1 MSRRRPTDSDSGTY
15 APLTDEERAA
25 HRGGSRVTARG
36 LLLAARR
43 VRAARRARGPL
54 TVWVARRRA
63 VRRRRLVAL
72 AVVGAVVIL
81 TVVVILDHRPS
92 DAFAGTWKGAGSGSL
107 VVAHVNGAD
116 YTVVVGSSHKVRV
129 ALCSGD
135 RLTIAAVAATAQ
147 AAQGAPAAKTTG
159 ATSSAA
165 ANATLG
171 TSAAVAPG
179 SSSRVIVLKP
189 GPSRGTLEE
198 CFADGTSTVLTR
210 D

>member
-1 MSRRRPTDSDSGTY
+1 
-15 APLTDEERAA
+15 
-25 HRGGSRVTARG
+25 
-36 LLLAARR
+36 
-43 VRAARRARGPL
+43 
-54 TVWVARRRA
+54 
-63 VRRRRLVAL
+63 VAL

-81 TVVVILDHRPS
+81 TVAVILDRRPS
-92 DAFAGTWKGAGSGSL
+92 DAFAGTWKGAGTGSL
-107 VVAHVNGAD
+107 VVVHVNGAD
-116 YTVVVGSSHKVRV
+116 YTVVVGSGHKVRA

-147 AAQGAPAAKTTG
+147 GVQGAPAAKTTG

-171 TSAAVAPG
+171 SSAAVAPG

-189 GPSRGTLEE
+189 GPSRCTLEE
-198 CFADGTSTVLTR
+198 CFADGTSTVLSR

>member
-1 MSRRRPTDSDSGTY
+1 
-15 APLTDEERAA
+15 
-25 HRGGSRVTARG
+25 
-36 LLLAARR
+36 
-43 VRAARRARGPL
+43 
-54 TVWVARRRA
+54 

-72 AVVGAVVIL
+72 AVVGLVVIVA
-81 TVVVILDHRPS
+81 VVVILDRRPS
-92 DAFAGTWKGAGSGSL
+92 DAFAGTWKGVGSGSL

-116 YTVVVGSSHKVRV
+116 YTVVVGSGHKVRA

-135 RLTIAAVAATAQ
+135 RLTIAA
-147 AAQGAPAAKTTG
+147 APATPQGVQGTPAAETAG
-159 ATSSAA
+159 ATSSAT

-171 TSAAVAPG
+171 SSAAVEPG

-189 GPSRGTLEE
+189 GPGRGTLEE

>member
-1 MSRRRPTDSDSGTY
+1 
-15 APLTDEERAA
+15 
-25 HRGGSRVTARG
+25 VTARG

-43 VRAARRARGPL
+43 VCAARRAREPL

-81 TVVVILDHRPS
+81 TVVVILDRRPS

-107 VVAHVNGAD
+107 VVAHVDGAD
-116 YTVVVGSSHKVRV
+116 YTVVVGSSHKVRA

-135 RLTIAAVAATAQ
+135 RLTIAAVPATAP
-147 AAQGAPAAKTTG
+147 GTPAAKATG